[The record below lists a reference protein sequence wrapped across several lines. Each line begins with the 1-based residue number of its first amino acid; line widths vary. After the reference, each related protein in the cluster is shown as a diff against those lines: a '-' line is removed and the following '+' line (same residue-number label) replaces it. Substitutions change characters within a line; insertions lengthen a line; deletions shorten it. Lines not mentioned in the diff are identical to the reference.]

1 MLWFLEVPTWSA
13 SVRTPHA
20 LLTLWVAL
28 RTFTIT
34 PASAQWT
41 PLPALGQST
50 RAVAKEPTV
59 LAIAKSARLL
69 AVGYD
74 QSKAVTFYHLDT
86 ATIFG
91 ITTCQA
97 HGKDDWHYFCAA
109 LSKPPRAST
118 RSVIK

>member
-20 LLTLWVAL
+20 LLPLWVAL

-50 RAVAKEPTV
+50 RAVAKEPAV
-59 LAIAKSARLL
+59 LAIAKSARLAPPSAL
-69 AVGYD
+69 I
-74 QSKAVTFYHLDT
+74 KARLLPS
-86 ATIFG
+86 
-91 ITTCQA
+91 TT
-97 HGKDDWHYFCAA
+97 
-109 LSKPPRAST
+109 LTSPPS
-118 RSVIK
+118 SVSPPVRHMARMIGTTSAPH

>member
-1 MLWFLEVPTWSA
+1 M
-13 SVRTPHA
+13 RTPHA
-20 LLTLWVAL
+20 LLKLWVAL
-28 RTFTIT
+28 MTFTIT
-34 PASAQWT
+34 PASAQWLS
-41 PLPALGQST
+41 LPAPGQST
-50 RAVAKEPTV
+50 RSVANGPAV

-69 AVGYD
+69 AVGTD
-74 QSKAVTFYHLDT
+74 QSKAVAIYHPDT

-97 HGKDDWHYFCAA
+97 HGKDDWHYFCSA

>member
-1 MLWFLEVPTWSA
+1 MLGFNIWST

-28 RTFTIT
+28 LTFTIT

-59 LAIAKSARLL
+59 LAIAKSVRLL
-69 AVGYD
+69 AVGSD
-74 QSKAVTFYHLDT
+74 QSKAVAFYHPDT
-86 ATIFG
+86 ATIFS
-91 ITTCQA
+91 ITVSGTWE
-97 HGKDDWHYFCAA
+97 G
-109 LSKPPRAST
+109 
-118 RSVIK
+118 